1 MYVNFDEIENH
12 KDLEK
17 ESFDL
22 IFANDTFLHSNDK
35 TKLVTEIAKL
45 LKKDG
50 IVVFTDVTKK
60 ANADEDKLKSLY
72 KRLNL

>member
-1 MYVNFDEIENH
+1 MYVNFDEIENN